1 VRVWIDVDNPPQA
14 QYLLPLKPAFEAAGC
29 SVDVTTREFGMTL
42 ALVRSHGVEPWVVG
56 GDARG
61 SKIAK
66 VAGVLRRAHAL
77 TRAFPRD
84 ARPRL
89 VVTGSRAGALAGRWM
104 RIPPFLFCDYEFVDM
119 RVARASRAYVLFP
132 TVIDPAVL
140 HARGIARDRLIP
152 FDGLKEDLSFA
163 GIDVDAIAPHEL
175 PGIDE
180 SRLRVL
186 FRPPAEYAHYHAQR
200 SSELAAAVL
209 GELAGRGDIV
219 VVYAPRH
226 PGQLRYLDGPTWA
239 NPPIVLDRPAH
250 FVALLKAVDAV
261 VSSGGTMLREAAYLG
276 VPAFSILGSPIG
288 SVDRHLERLGRLR
301 IVGAPG
307 EIDPLDRRRGAVDP
321 LRSAPALPETLAR
334 SVLAMIDA

>member
-29 SVDVTTREFGMTL
+29 DVEVTTREFGMTV
-42 ALVRSHGVEPWVVG
+42 ALVRSHGVEPRVVG

-61 SKIAK
+61 SKLAK

-77 TRAFPRD
+77 TRTFPRA

-104 RIPPFLFCDYEFVDM
+104 HIPPFLFCDYEFVDM

-132 TVIDPAVL
+132 TVIDPAL
-140 HARGIARDRLIP
+140 LRARGIASDRLIP

-163 GIDVDAIAPHEL
+163 SVDVDAVAPHEL
-175 PGIDE
+175 PGIGEDC
-180 SRLRVL
+180 LRVL
-186 FRPPAEYAHYHAQR
+186 FRPPAEYAHYYAQR
-200 SSELAAAVL
+200 SSELATDVLSMLAARDDV
-209 GELAGRGDIV
+209 V

-226 PGQLRYLDGPTWA
+226 PGQLAYLGRSRWA
-239 NPPIVLDRPAH
+239 NPPIVLDRPAY
-250 FVALLKAVDAV
+250 FVSLLKAVDAV

-301 IVGAPG
+301 IVSSPEGIAP
-307 EIDPLDRRRGAVDP
+307 LQRRRGMFDP
-321 LRSAPALPETLAR
+321 LRTEPQLPEILAR
-334 SVLAMIDA
+334 SVLAMSDP